1 MAGSDQTTQA
11 PHRSGTFPA
20 LHQLLLDPRNGAAWD
35 QEPPTGPLRT
45 YVVAST
51 PRSGSTLL
59 CNLIWDAGG
68 MGAPKEY
75 LNPMQ
80 MRDWELRL
88 GSPWGQARNLLLW
101 GPAVNLLSGR
111 FFWDEP
117 RLRAHLD
124 RVRARRSGGGLFG
137 LKLHLHH
144 YQRFFGNR
152 PPEHL
157 LGSGLSWIHI
167 RREDRLGQAISW
179 VRALQTQQWASF
191 QRPLLPAHYDRTA
204 IARALERIGSHEKAW
219 EQLLADRSPLRLR
232 YEDLTIDPGGVLCAV
247 AQHLGVTPPKHLP
260 QAGLKRQ
267 SDGLTAE
274 WRARF
279 IRETG
284 YSPAPPTGPAS
295 GTSSSSAPFSSSSG
309 SGPSR

>member
-1 MAGSDQTTQA
+1 M
-11 PHRSGTFPA
+11 
-20 LHQLLLDPRNGAAWD
+20 LLDPRNGPEWD
-35 QEPPTGPLRT
+35 QEPPTNGIRT

-88 GSPWGQARNLLLW
+88 GSSLGQARNLLLW

-111 FFWDEP
+111 FFWDEA

-124 RVRARRSGGGLFG
+124 RVRARRSGGGRFG
-137 LKLHLHH
+137 LKVHLHH
-144 YQRFFGNR
+144 YQRFFGNK

-157 LGSGLSWIHI
+157 LGTGLSWIHI

-191 QRPLLPAHYDRTA
+191 QRPLLPARYDQTA
-204 IARALERIGSHEKAW
+204 ISRALQRIASHEQAW

-232 YEDLTIDPGGVLCAV
+232 YEDLTMDPGGVLRGV
-247 AQHLGVTPPKHLP
+247 ACHLGVSPPARLP
-260 QAGLKRQ
+260 EAGLKRQ
-267 SDGLTAE
+267 SDGLSAE

-279 IRETG
+279 IAETG
-284 YSPAPPTGPAS
+284 YIPPSSTH
-295 GTSSSSAPFSSSSG
+295 SSSATFPSSGSFSSSG
-309 SGPSR
+309 AGPSR